1 MTYKRFEDL
10 PVWQAGMVIAEKV
23 FDFGND
29 KAFAYQGDLSSQLL
43 RAALSIFNNIA
54 EGFERGSTNDLL
66 KFLYIARGSA
76 GEVRSMLLL
85 MERLGRF
92 SHLKSEISNLK
103 SLSESVSRQL
113 RAWADQLQN
122 SSIKGQ
128 RHLNDSIRQDEDRKK
143 RLEAFDREL
152 ERIRQGGKPNWPVDD
167 KEA

>member
-1 MTYKRFEDL
+1 VTYKRFEDL

-43 RAALSIFNNIA
+43 RAALSICNNIA

>member
-43 RAALSIFNNIA
+43 RAALSICNNIA

>member
-43 RAALSIFNNIA
+43 RAALSICNNIA

-113 RAWADQLQN
+113 RAWDEQLQN